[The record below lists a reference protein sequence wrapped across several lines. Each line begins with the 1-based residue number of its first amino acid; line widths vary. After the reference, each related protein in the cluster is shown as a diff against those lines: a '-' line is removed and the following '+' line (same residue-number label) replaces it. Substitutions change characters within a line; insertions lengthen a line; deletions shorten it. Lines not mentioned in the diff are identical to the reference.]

1 MASKDKGAPAESSGS
16 TAAPPKA
23 ASKAKSK
30 TKADKVKTE
39 YDMSRA
45 AGPDPRDPRTAGPP
59 CHGNHVPMPA
69 GRGSLSGANAHGR
82 WEVCK
87 ECRLRLLYVPAFGAH
102 AHYRQAGPLPAD
114 VKKAVEIMEERVAAG
129 EPGAKEILNAKAAA
143 LQGAEDSLLRRLE
156 TVRSQKA
163 QAMNKAESSKA
174 KDGYPD
180 NNPSADAKAKD
191 KLKERGAQPK
201 KKPDPPQHVDS
212 DSESSGMS
220 AVDEPRRIPK
230 KSAKRQNAKEAELQ
244 EAQGEGG
251 HVDQGQS
258 SRTGRMILDE
268 EGFLTAPG
276 NLDANQAGAIRDSV
290 KEILDGFDGDVAE
303 LPRHHSG
310 IHLLEVGT
318 SAASGLRTA
327 VEQRHG
333 AAARMSPFEFDF
345 GRKAGADQ
353 ALEAARA
360 LTPALLWISMPSAGL
375 ELPANEPPEASPE
388 QHKTWQYRRKR
399 GRKMMKTALRL
410 AEDQVKRGGHVA
422 WEWPKDSPAWKEPEV
437 KGFLRKL
444 AKQAAMHVAVFEDKA
459 VGKVW
464 RIVATSP
471 ALQRAIVHAQAAT
484 SERRTPSAMSR
495 SLSVSSRYPEKLC
508 KAIAEFALQAEQ

>member
-39 YDMSRA
+39 YDVSRA

-114 VKKAVEIMEERVAAG
+114 AKKAVEIMEERVAAG

-244 EAQGEGG
+244 EAQE
-251 HVDQGQS
+251 
-258 SRTGRMILDE
+258 
-268 EGFLTAPG
+268 
-276 NLDANQAGAIRDSV
+276 
-290 KEILDGFDGDVAE
+290 KEDTWTKV
-303 LPRHHSG
+303 
-310 IHLLEVGT
+310 
-318 SAASGLRTA
+318 
-327 VEQRHG
+327 
-333 AAARMSPFEFDF
+333 
-345 GRKAGADQ
+345 
-353 ALEAARA
+353 
-360 LTPALLWISMPSAGL
+360 
-375 ELPANEPPEASPE
+375 NPPEPGA
-388 QHKTWQYRRKR
+388 
-399 GRKMMKTALRL
+399 
-410 AEDQVKRGGHVA
+410 
-422 WEWPKDSPAWKEPEV
+422 
-437 KGFLRKL
+437 
-444 AKQAAMHVAVFEDKA
+444 
-459 VGKVW
+459 
-464 RIVATSP
+464 
-471 ALQRAIVHAQAAT
+471 
-484 SERRTPSAMSR
+484 
-495 SLSVSSRYPEKLC
+495 
-508 KAIAEFALQAEQ
+508 